1 MYDLEFAESLFLS
14 SVVVRSQRCLMERG
28 GGVVLATFFCS
39 HSIVD
44 FPALYV
50 FGDLFVIVHLL
61 WSLCWRAYVP
71 PH

>member
-1 MYDLEFAESLFLS
+1 MPYGKG
-14 SVVVRSQRCLMERG
+14 G

-50 FGDLFVIVHLL
+50 FGDLFVIVHLFVVSVL
-61 WSLCWRAYVP
+61 ACLCATSLNS
-71 PH
+71 HDN